1 MPAATRGVL
10 PSLKYE
16 DACRIADIIDVMSQ
30 NYITTS
36 LQIKAI
42 DHCLQDKLINAS
54 ILGHKHFPRKK
65 VQ

>member
-16 DACRIADIIDVMSQ
+16 DACRIADIIDVMSR

-42 DHCLQDKLINAS
+42 SQRHSKLKLLIIVYKISLSMLAY
-54 ILGHKHFPRKK
+54 
-65 VQ
+65 